1 MAVDESNIEKLD
13 SGENTEK
20 EIVVEE
26 IAEYTADVDSKTKK
40 KNRKISRTEEEQIS
54 KNVEKHPLLPP
65 CNNCVLDCS
74 VHISNCVLDCSVHTS
89 EEHSNNCALDCSVHI
104 SEEHRSSI
112 NYEFWTLSRE
122 NRVSWVIATVDPSKL
137 KQHRA
142 DAKGERECKVTKTYH
157 LIDGNQENRRVCRVF
172 YLATLGFSHD
182 TFVKNIF
189 KSINT
194 KVLPSPDKRG
204 RHDPSNKLGSEDV
217 ESIRNHILSYHPTIS
232 HYRRKHV
239 PNRLYLSP
247 ELSITSMYKDYN
259 SRANSKIGYITY
271 KKEVNNMNISFVRL
285 GTEECEDC
293 DLLQTQHIE
302 VAHRGENAAPNG
314 VYIYPQ
320 LCEICLKF
328 NKHEAAANS
337 VRAEYEEDKQRTKLC
352 DPGTLYVSVDMQKV
366 VMLPRMPGY
375 KVAIFTRRMVGFHET
390 FSPIGRFIDQRQ
402 VGVIWNESISGRNA
416 TDVSSASIQFIRGER
431 ERRNTQEF
439 FLSGQT
445 IVLPRIK
452 I

>member
-1 MAVDESNIEKLD
+1 M
-13 SGENTEK
+13 EK
-20 EIVVEE
+20 EIVVKE

-40 KNRKISRTEEEQIS
+40 KNRKRSRTEEEQIS
-54 KNVEKHPLLPP
+54 KNAEKHPLLPA
-65 CNNCVLDCS
+65 CNNCA
-74 VHISNCVLDCSVHTS
+74 LDCSVHTS
-89 EEHSNNCALDCSVHI
+89 EEHRSSNNCALDCSVHT

-112 NYEFWTLSRE
+112 NNEFWMLSRE
-122 NRVSWVIATVDPSKL
+122 NRVPWVIATVDPSKR

-142 DAKGERECKVTKTYH
+142 NAKGERECKVTKTYH

-189 KSINT
+189 KSFNT
-194 KVLPSPDKRG
+194 KVLPSPDKCG

-232 HYRRKHV
+232 HYRCKHA

-293 DLLQTQHIE
+293 GLQTQHIE
-302 VAHRGENAAPNG
+302 VAHRGENALEPNG
-314 VYIYPQ
+314 VYFHN
-320 LCEICLKF
+320 CVKF
-328 NKHEAAANS
+328 
-337 VRAEYEEDKQRTKLC
+337 V
-352 DPGTLYVSVDMQKV
+352 
-366 VMLPRMPGY
+366 
-375 KVAIFTRRMVGFHET
+375 
-390 FSPIGRFIDQRQ
+390 
-402 VGVIWNESISGRNA
+402 
-416 TDVSSASIQFIRGER
+416 
-431 ERRNTQEF
+431 
-439 FLSGQT
+439 
-445 IVLPRIK
+445 
-452 I
+452 